1 MSILTD
7 EVKRIAESLDAN
19 YLRAVSLE
27 DFNQAIRSYDLA
39 DPLVSL
45 INIPEI
51 DNQSFEAHTSLIS
64 NVSLQILFVKK
75 NFDPDDSGDTVQGI
89 LDDMEALANEFFDLI
104 RKSTVIAKA
113 VKPEGFSLSGGDQIQ
128 FSDERVSG
136 WLMALTVPMDR
147 KDSSCV

>member
-27 DFNQAIRSYDLA
+27 DFNEAVRSYDLT
-39 DPLVSL
+39 DPLISL

-51 DNQSFEAHTSLIS
+51 DNQSFERHTSLIS

-75 NFDPDDSGDTVQGI
+75 NFDPDDTGDTVQGI
-89 LDDMEALANEFFDLI
+89 LDDMETLANEFFDLI

-128 FSDERVSG
+128 ISDERVSG
-136 WLMALTVPMDR
+136 WLMAVTVPMDR